1 MKTRVW
7 IIALATLAVLW
18 VPTAQ
23 AGLECT
29 IFEIQAGAIPENTVV
44 LVRNVVV
51 TGVGFFGFYVQELDE
66 HPVHGRMY
74 SGIWVYT
81 AQNHTCHKG
90 DLVDIY
96 GVYKEYFGF
105 SEIDLN
111 NPNYYY
117 ETVGTADIPDPV
129 DVLIS
134 EIATQAS
141 PLAEPYEG
149 VLVRVDRNAQTL
161 YARAPNQFNE
171 WYVSTSPLVGQ
182 GDSMMVAHE
191 NAKPGF
197 DFEYD
202 TPAPGSELT
211 FVQGPLKYSYN
222 NFKIVPRDCPT
233 DLGAPCPP
241 NVRGAYATG
250 ESSVN
255 VQFGVDMDPV
265 SAGNPGNYF
274 LASERQ
280 VLGAEL
286 DADNPKVTKLTLA
299 VVGSPN
305 GLAET
310 IYVED
315 VMSYDGIPMVGYQ
328 SFEYRSGITPIY
340 QIQYVDDPAVNDASP
355 LRDEVVTVQGRVT
368 AVVGNY
374 YWLQDGDGGPWR
386 GLYSRVAKSGDLR
399 IGDEVQVSGRVTEY
413 YGATQLNFRAGVNN
427 FRNFG
432 PSADPVVV
440 NLITADYIPFRGPD
454 RTAEPYEHV
463 LVKLEY
469 AEMDSA
475 DGLPGPYYHE
485 WLLFQSTAVDTAMC
499 DLRELSPIFGAP
511 VSYDPCIGN
520 IVDITG
526 ILTYSYGKYKI
537 SPRTGRGGDIIEI
550 YAAPGCGTT
559 GISEHNPLF
568 PLSLDQNRPNPFTP
582 GTTIAFRLPRA
593 GEVILEVIDVGGRRV
608 QTLASGPLGE
618 GEHTYVWDGT
628 DQSGRRVAAGT
639 YFYRLRGDGEE
650 LSRKMVLVQ

>member
-1 MKTRVW
+1 MKARVW
-7 IIALATLAVLW
+7 IISLMALAVSW

-29 IFEIQAGAIPENTVV
+29 IFDIQSGAIPEDTVV
-44 LVRNVVV
+44 QVRNVVV
-51 TGVGFFGFYVQELDE
+51 TGVGFFGFYVQELEE
-66 HPVHGRMY
+66 HDVYGQMY

-81 AQNHTCHKG
+81 NQDHTCHKG

-96 GVYKEYFGF
+96 GLYKEYYGF

-111 NPNYYY
+111 DPNYYY
-117 ETVGTADIPDPV
+117 ETVGTAGIPDPV
-129 DVLIS
+129 DVLIT

-141 PLAEPYEG
+141 PLAEAYEG
-149 VLVRVDRNAQTL
+149 VLVRIDRDAQTL
-161 YARAPNQFNE
+161 YARAANQFNE
-171 WYVSTSPLVGQ
+171 WYVSTSPIIGQ

-250 ESSVN
+250 ESSIN

-265 SAGNPGNYF
+265 STGDPGNYF
-274 LASERQ
+274 LASGYA
-280 VLGAEL
+280 VL
-286 DADNPKVTKLTLA
+286 DASLDPGNPKVVNLTTEPMPQ
-299 VVGSPN
+299 GEP
-305 GLAET
+305 EQ
-310 IYVED
+310 IYVHSVESFD
-315 VMSYDGIPMVGYQ
+315 NIPMAGYQ
-328 SFEYRSGITPIY
+328 TFDFRSGITQIY
-340 QIQYVDDPAVNDASP
+340 QIQHVDDPAVNDASP
-355 LRDEVVTVQGRVT
+355 LRDEIVTIQGRVT
-368 AVVGNY
+368 AITGNY

-399 IGDEVQVSGRVTEY
+399 IGDEIQVSGRISEY
-413 YGATQLNFRAGVNN
+413 YGATQLTFRGGVNN

-432 PSADPVVV
+432 PAADPVVV
-440 NLITADYIPFRGPD
+440 NMVTADQIPFRGPD

-463 LVKLEY
+463 LVKLES
-469 AEMDSA
+469 AEMDSL

-485 WLLFQSTAVDTAMC
+485 WLLFQPAAVDTAMC
-499 DLRELSPIFGAP
+499 DLIELSPIFGQP

-520 IVDITG
+520 IIDITG
-526 ILTYSYGKYKI
+526 ILNYTYGKYKV

-550 YAAPGCGTT
+550 YAAPGCGTA
-559 GISEHNPLF
+559 GIGGHNPLF
-568 PLSLDQNRPNPFTP
+568 PLALDQNRPNPFTP

-593 GEVILEVIDVGGRRV
+593 GDITLEVLDVGGRRV
-608 QTLASGPLGE
+608 RTLASGVLGE
-618 GEHTYVWDGT
+618 GEHTCVWDGT

-639 YFYRLRGDGEE
+639 YFYRLRRDGEE